1 VSAIADAYDHQEEAC
16 PIAFGSKRCS
26 ACGQIKP
33 LEGDGMCAPCLNY
46 KALPARSHVP
56 KPRYRITVRKGSEI
70 VYGPEDVVQEATVI
84 KIRDWFRDEPFPDEY
99 VFSVD
104 YINSKAGVLR

>member
-16 PIAFGSKRCS
+16 PIAFGSRRCS

-33 LEGDGMCAPCLNY
+33 LEGDGMCSPCLNY
-46 KALPARSHVP
+46 KAVPARSHVP
-56 KPRYRITVRKGSEI
+56 KPRYRVTVKGPDGQL
-70 VYGPEDVVQEATVI
+70 VGGPWDFVTEAAVDHC
-84 KIRDWFRDEPFPDEY
+84 REMWADEGYSFC
-99 VFSVD
+99 VD